1 MNVAVVGA
9 GYWGPNLVRVFN
21 NNPQVTAVTVCD
33 SDRSR
38 LEHMKSLYPD
48 VSLQEDL
55 DTVLADKSIEAV
67 VLALPTQLHYEAT
80 KKALAAGKHV
90 FVEKPLARTV
100 AEAEELCTQAEEAGK
115 VLMVGH
121 TFLYNSAVRKVKGY
135 IDSGDLGEIY
145 YIYGQRLNLGIVRS
159 DVDALWNLAPHD
171 VSILLYWLGA
181 GLPEEVVCN
190 GSSHLQPGIDD
201 VSFMILRFANGVL
214 GHLHV
219 SWLDPN
225 KVRRMTVVGSKKMV
239 VYDDV
244 TAEARVQLFDKG
256 IDRKEKDRNLG
267 RFEDFAQFQLLRRAG
282 DLLVPRVD
290 FVEPLK
296 EEAAHFV
303 SCVQNGERPISD
315 GRNGLDV
322 VRVLEAAT
330 RSRQN
335 EGQPQ
340 RIRP

>member
-1 MNVAVVGA
+1 MHVAVVGT

-21 NNPQVTAVTVCD
+21 SHPQVDRLSVCD
-33 SDRSR
+33 TDRSR
-38 LEHMKSLYPD
+38 LNRMQALYPG
-48 VSLQEDL
+48 VALEDDL
-55 DTVLADKSIEAV
+55 ERVMADESIEAV
-67 VLALPTQLHYEAT
+67 VLALPTQLHYQAT
-80 KKALAAGKHV
+80 KQALQARKHV

-100 AEAEELCTQAEEAGK
+100 AEAEELCGLAEEMGK

-121 TFLYNSAVRKVKGY
+121 TFLFNSAVRKVKGY
-135 IDSGDLGEIY
+135 VDSGDLGEVY
-145 YIYGQRLNLGIVRS
+145 YVYGQRLNLGIVRS

-181 GLPEEVVCN
+181 GLPEEVVCS

-201 VSFMILRFANGVL
+201 VSFLILRFGNGVL

-244 TAEARVQLFDKG
+244 AAEARVQLFDKG
-256 IDRKEKDRNLG
+256 IDRKQTDRNLG

-282 DLLVPRVD
+282 DLLVPKVD
-290 FVEPLK
+290 FVEPLQQ
-296 EEAAHFV
+296 EAAHFMN
-303 SCVQNGERPISD
+303 CVREGERPLSD

-322 VRVLEAAT
+322 VRVLEAAS
-330 RSRQN
+330 RSRN
-335 EGQPQ
+335 NDGKPE
-340 RIRP
+340 RIGP